1 LLKFLW
7 VSELK
12 EICLAKSLPHLRAK
26 QKKNLAQI
34 GLIDLNSSKRED
46 LS

>member
-26 QKKNLAQI
+26 QKEFASNRAHRFEFL
-34 GLIDLNSSKRED
+34 
-46 LS
+46 

>member
-12 EICLAKSLPHLRAK
+12 EICPAKSLPHLMAK
-26 QKKNLAQI
+26 KKNLPQL
-34 GLIDLNSSKRED
+34 GLIDLNSFKQKI
-46 LS
+46 